1 MNAIMI
7 IAAVLVLTIGI
18 ILWSIDSRVFLY
30 FWYKIIFRK
39 ANKYPVLNDEKY
51 KLFQGAFLLEQNWI
65 TIQKELFEYIQTQK
79 HIPRFHEMDPA
90 QKKISFDK
98 GPGWRTLLLKA
109 YGQWIEENCMQFPM
123 TYQLLKQCKQVPT
136 ILFSILEPG
145 AVIPP
150 HNGQLKGILRYHLA
164 LKVPRSGDCFI
175 KVGGEEY
182 RWKEGEGFLF
192 DDVFLHEVQNN
203 TDACRIVL
211 FMDVK
216 RPLPKWLVYPDALFH
231 WLAII
236 SPKFK
241 KAKRAGLI
249 KVDL

>member
-1 MNAIMI
+1 MN
-7 IAAVLVLTIGI
+7 TI
-18 ILWSIDSRVFLY
+18 ILIVVLLQISIVFVLWNYDSRVFLY
-30 FWYKIIFRK
+30 YWYKLLFRK
-39 ANKYPVLNDEKY
+39 ASRQPILNSTKYELFKGAYILEK
-51 KLFQGAFLLEQNWI
+51 NWNL
-65 TIQKELFEYIQTQK
+65 IQKELFDFIELQRP
-79 HIPRFHEMDPA
+79 IPRFHEMDPA
-90 QKKISFDK
+90 QKKISFDE

-109 YGQWIEENCMQFPM
+109 YGEWIEENCAQFPM
-123 TYQLLKQCKQVPT
+123 TYQLLKQCDQVPT

-145 AVIPP
+145 VRIPP

-164 LKVPRSGDCFI
+164 LKVPSHGDCFI

-203 TDACRIVL
+203 TEEYRIVL

-216 RPLPKWLVYPDALFH
+216 RPLPSLLVYPDALFH

-236 SPKFK
+236 SPKFR
-241 KAKRAGLI
+241 KAKRAGLV

>member
-98 GPGWRTLLLKA
+98 A
-109 YGQWIEENCMQFPM
+109 N
-123 TYQLLKQCKQVPT
+123 QLLKSFGL
-136 ILFSILEPG
+136 LFWSFQTCSLQE
-145 AVIPP
+145 
-150 HNGQLKGILRYHLA
+150 H
-164 LKVPRSGDCFI
+164 
-175 KVGGEEY
+175 
-182 RWKEGEGFLF
+182 
-192 DDVFLHEVQNN
+192 
-203 TDACRIVL
+203 
-211 FMDVK
+211 
-216 RPLPKWLVYPDALFH
+216 
-231 WLAII
+231 
-236 SPKFK
+236 
-241 KAKRAGLI
+241 
-249 KVDL
+249 